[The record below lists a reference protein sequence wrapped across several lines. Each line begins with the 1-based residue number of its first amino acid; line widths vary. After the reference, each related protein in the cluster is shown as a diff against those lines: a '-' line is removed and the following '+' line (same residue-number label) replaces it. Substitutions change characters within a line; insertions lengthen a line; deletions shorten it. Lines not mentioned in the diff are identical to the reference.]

1 MSVRLLTNWFI
12 ATRPWSF
19 TMTLIS
25 VSVGSALAA
34 LDGSFSW
41 GLCLLA
47 AAGAVFM
54 HAGTNLLNDYYD
66 VKHGLDTLFSAT
78 AQYRPHAIV
87 HGLLP
92 AEQVFRAA
100 CGLFAAASLI
110 GVYLAFASGWMVL
123 LIGLVGVLAGIGYTA
138 PPMKYKYLALGEVSV
153 FLMWGPLMIEGAYYV
168 QTHVLSFQAFLIS
181 IPFGLLVALT
191 IFANNIRDIDH
202 DSSRNIR
209 TLAIWLGPDR
219 GVRAYLLLMALAYV
233 STLFL
238 TLSNMLSL
246 WGLLV
251 FLSLPL
257 AVQLQRRM
265 ARGIP
270 QDADAMTAKL
280 DTAFGVLLVAALII
294 QGLGG

>member
-92 AEQVFRAA
+92 VSYTHLRAHETPEH
-100 CGLFAAASLI
+100 
-110 GVYLAFASGWMVL
+110 
-123 LIGLVGVLAGIGYTA
+123 LVC
-138 PPMKYKYLALGEVSV
+138 
-153 FLMWGPLMIEGAYYV
+153 
-168 QTHVLSFQAFLIS
+168 
-181 IPFGLLVALT
+181 
-191 IFANNIRDIDH
+191 R
-202 DSSRNIR
+202 
-209 TLAIWLGPDR
+209 
-219 GVRAYLLLMALAYV
+219 LLLEKK
-233 STLFL
+233 
-238 TLSNMLSL
+238 NRSL
-246 WGLLV
+246 NKY
-251 FLSLPL
+251 S
-257 AVQLQRRM
+257 
-265 ARGIP
+265 
-270 QDADAMTAKL
+270 
-280 DTAFGVLLVAALII
+280 
-294 QGLGG
+294 